1 MSHNTWAAL
10 AVVLDTDSNRL
21 CLYFD
26 GKPVYSAPLQHTAID
41 DSPLYLLPDAKGVRI
56 DEVRIW
62 DCALTYQE
70 IADNTRYYLSGKED
84 GLLCYYT
91 FDNVQ
96 KYTQKSTTF
105 YHISNMAYNAANYVE
120 RNDIVLDAAQADIRI
135 DGIPS
140 AQVLTYAAVSDQ
152 SGYYCIGGIP
162 FSTGATYNITPTAE
176 HGTFTY
182 NGTSAGFA
190 AVPLSPN
197 RPEATDIDF
206 VNTDAVRF
214 TGRVLYHR
222 STIPVRGAHFLV
234 NGILATDATGNAI
247 ETNAAGNFEFEVPK
261 APITV
266 QVVMDGHRFA
276 HNGYFIINGDSL
288 FTPTADMDGLRMWDE
303 TKVRL
308 IGRVAGGN
316 DQGELP
322 IGFSLSH
329 NNLGDSIT
337 LVLELEGDNTAQ
349 IVYDP
354 QDKTLDRIDTTIAH
368 AVGEYHTDVAYTQ
381 KRILIYPDQTT
392 GEFFVDLFPVKYKL
406 TQITAQGY
414 STLTNANT
422 GMQVLDLTNRLTTD
436 TLHHDNMAVACND
449 TFLHIY
455 HSPISISLT
464 QLQYGIELGYLGIE
478 KTYIT
483 DMDSVLYTQE
493 VVRKNADEQYEY
505 LFGKPIFTEGK
516 YSFRISAHEDYY
528 YNGNRTQGKHD
539 QVMMRN
545 HKVQIYNGMHSETQH
560 IDGILDANGQIETV
574 LQADYPTYTRL
585 GDDATRKIL
594 ISVEHH
600 GEYVQSEPIDVYVF
614 ADRLSGTESVGITPM
629 GIRLFDILRDPP
641 GANSYSSLSSGT
653 TYQKSSDYHLSVE
666 AGINLKMAFGTNY
679 TGVIGAVAAPT
690 GVGSFNGVQIETS
703 SATPVTIPITFNGT
717 FDWTNQYQYTTSEDI
732 HTGDDAYHV
741 GANADV
747 YIGTTEIMYH
757 GIGHG
762 MAVLDS
768 IAYAA
773 MSSQVE
779 DGTLKLLSSAR
790 NA

>member
-1 MSHNTWAAL
+1 
-10 AVVLDTDSNRL
+10 
-21 CLYFD
+21 
-26 GKPVYSAPLQHTAID
+26 
-41 DSPLYLLPDAKGVRI
+41 
-56 DEVRIW
+56 
-62 DCALTYQE
+62 
-70 IADNTRYYLSGKED
+70 
-84 GLLCYYT
+84 
-91 FDNVQ
+91 
-96 KYTQKSTTF
+96 
-105 YHISNMAYNAANYVE
+105 
-120 RNDIVLDAAQADIRI
+120 
-135 DGIPS
+135 
-140 AQVLTYAAVSDQ
+140 
-152 SGYYCIGGIP
+152 
-162 FSTGATYNITPTAE
+162 
-176 HGTFTY
+176 
-182 NGTSAGFA
+182 
-190 AVPLSPN
+190 
-197 RPEATDIDF
+197 
-206 VNTDAVRF
+206 
-214 TGRVLYHR
+214 
-222 STIPVRGAHFLV
+222 
-234 NGILATDATGNAI
+234 
-247 ETNAAGNFEFEVPK
+247 
-261 APITV
+261 
-266 QVVMDGHRFA
+266 
-276 HNGYFIINGDSL
+276 
-288 FTPTADMDGLRMWDE
+288 
-303 TKVRL
+303 
-308 IGRVAGGN
+308 
-316 DQGELP
+316 
-322 IGFSLSH
+322 
-329 NNLGDSIT
+329 
-337 LVLELEGDNTAQ
+337 
-349 IVYDP
+349 
-354 QDKTLDRIDTTIAH
+354 
-368 AVGEYHTDVAYTQ
+368 
-381 KRILIYPDQTT
+381 
-392 GEFFVDLFPVKYKL
+392 
-406 TQITAQGY
+406 
-414 STLTNANT
+414 
-422 GMQVLDLTNRLTTD
+422 
-436 TLHHDNMAVACND
+436 MAVACND

-483 DMDSVLYTQE
+483 DMDSVLHTQE

-732 HTGDDAYHV
+732 YTGDDAYHV